1 MSLLNTTTDI
11 NYNRYH
17 IVAPKNTYSSN
28 NNNNSSN
35 NNNVNNDII
44 GLGAYGV
51 VYKALD
57 TLTNTYVALKKMK
70 VESESDGISSS
81 TLREITFLTQLKHDN
96 IVKLRGNPSVRRS
109 HCHYYHHNHHHNHQL
124 SYIYLIIVIITFI
137 ITTLKNHHHH
147 LSIIIYLNLLIDVQ
161 LLPARI
167 CLIFDLEDSDL
178 SKHLSQLTN
187 PLDRE
192 TVQVMY
198 TSMATI
204 NVSTLLMMI

>member
-1 MSLLNTTTDI
+1 MSLLNSTTDI

-28 NNNNSSN
+28 NNNNNSN
-35 NNNVNNDII
+35 NNNIYNDII

-57 TLTNTYVALKKMK
+57 TLTNTFVALKKMK

-109 HCHYYHHNHHHNHQL
+109 HCHHHHHHNHHL
-124 SYIYLIIVIITFI
+124 SYIYLSSSF
-137 ITTLKNHHHH
+137 
-147 LSIIIYLNLLIDVQ
+147 
-161 LLPARI
+161 LLPSS
-167 CLIFDLEDSDL
+167 FSSSL
-178 SKHLSQLTN
+178 S
-187 PLDRE
+187 
-192 TVQVMY
+192 
-198 TSMATI
+198 
-204 NVSTLLMMI
+204 